1 MGRASETTLAAS
13 PSRSATNRSTSRL
26 AATLCHLRGGSGS
39 RSVVEPSGAST
50 ALVNDVRIASDIGG
64 TFTDVVAE
72 RGSQRWTAK
81 VLTTPRA
88 PEEGVMQGI
97 FQVLQKSQL
106 RPEEIG
112 ICLHGTTLATNAIIE
127 KRGAVT
133 ALVTTKGFR
142 DIVDIGYESRYDQYD
157 LQIEKKRPLT
167 PRSLRFTVA
176 QRNSAR
182 GDELVPLD
190 EEGVRRL
197 VPQLRAAGVASI
209 AVCYFHS
216 YANPQ
221 HERRTRE
228 LLLEAMPEISVTLSS
243 EVCPEIREF
252 ERSTTAICNAYV
264 QPLMASYLGRLET
277 QLAENGF
284 DCPTL
289 LMTSGGGLT
298 DLATAAAFP
307 IRLVESGPAGGAV
320 LASVVAKT
328 SGIGNAVS
336 FDMGGTTAK
345 ICLLQDSVPSTAR
358 EFEVDRAGRFAK
370 GSGLP
375 LRIPVV
381 EMVEIGAG
389 GGSIASIDP
398 LGRVATGPE
407 SAGSEPGPA
416 SYGRGGLQPTVT
428 DANVVLGRIQPE
440 LFAGGKMPLDRSAAV
455 GALDAEVSA
464 AMGFSSAELA
474 ATAVANMVE
483 ENMANA
489 TRVHAGEK
497 GRELLA
503 HSLIVF
509 GGSAP
514 VHAVFLADK
523 LSLDHIIIPTDAGVG
538 SALGF
543 LRAPISYE
551 VVNSLYSRLSAFDA
565 MAVATNLDTMRAE
578 ASTVVEA
585 GLAYMPPASR
595 PEMYESTRAFMRYLG
610 QGHEI
615 LVDFDPSILAAG
627 ADAAGALRA
636 LFEEEYRIQFSNE
649 IPGGEV
655 EILSWGLTITAD
667 VAPPSFSTT
676 VVTGTAGVPTPQGT
690 KVLWDTAAG
699 QAVEVPVFQRA
710 ELALGTHIDGPA
722 IVVEE
727 NTSTVVNASFSLDVM
742 PNGDL
747 HLNRVAAAG
756 VTAAAAAAADGSLQS
771 NGGGGGTL
779 AGAGDQLVQIQQQT
793 MWARLNAVVEE
804 QATALL
810 RTAMSVIVRE
820 GGDLSCGIF
829 DQQGRMMAQAVTG
842 TPGHVNSMA
851 ESVMHFMGEFPDMQ
865 PGDVYTTNDPWL
877 GTGHLWD
884 FMIVTPAFFNG
895 KFVGTIACTSH
906 ITDVG
911 GLGYTPDGTDV
922 HMEGLYVPMLKLVE
936 GGVKNETLFAMLK
949 QNTRQPVET
958 IGDIYSLMNCNEVG
972 RLRLMEMMEEYSLDS
987 LQPLS
992 DYICETS
999 ETAVTAQI
1007 KALPNGTWH
1016 NTIVCDGEGEL
1027 LGEMGSLVLTCSLT
1041 IADGIVSVDYT
1052 GTCPTSKKAINVP
1065 LAYTRAY
1072 TAFGLACVLAKDVPN
1087 NAGSLKPFQIDAPEG
1102 CILNA
1107 TYPCAV
1113 ASRHSVGQLLPDC
1126 VFGCLAQIDQ
1136 LKGEVPAEGA
1146 AVLWQINARGS
1157 WVPGPNAGPVLAAPT
1172 QQTQRPW
1179 VITSIT
1185 NGGTGARPGLDGL
1198 DATAYPS
1205 GVRGTPIEINESI
1218 APLIFHR
1225 KEFRTDSA
1233 GAGRTR
1239 GGLGLEIEVQSSIG
1253 ADFDLMAVFERT
1265 EHPALG
1271 RHGGAAGKKA
1281 HVRLSNGE
1289 HIFVKGLQ
1297 TIPAGETLLVST
1309 PGGGGVGA
1317 PAERDPEQ
1325 LLQDV
1330 RDGIVRRTTP
1340 RPSRPCPTL
1349 RMPVPC
1355 WLRAWCVAQEEHPIV
1370 RV

>member
-1 MGRASETTLAAS
+1 MVRAGKSASGSVRAETGAGRATQILRSTLAHL
-13 PSRSATNRSTSRL
+13 RSAGRPVRPIVP
-26 AATLCHLRGGSGS
+26 AGSS
-39 RSVVEPSGAST
+39 SEVVA
-50 ALVNDVRIASDIGG
+50 DVRIASDIGG

-106 RPEEIG
+106 RPEEVG
-112 ICLHGTTLATNAIIE
+112 IKLHGTTLATNAIIE
-127 KRGAVT
+127 KRGALT

-167 PRSLRFTVA
+167 PRSLRFTVS
-176 QRNSAR
+176 QRHSAR
-182 GDELVPLD
+182 GDELAPLD
-190 EEGVRRL
+190 EAGVRRL
-197 VPQLRAAGVASI
+197 VPQLRAAGVTSVAI
-209 AVCYFHS
+209 CYFHS
-216 YANPQ
+216 YANPV
-221 HERRTRE
+221 HEQRTRD
-228 LLLEAMPEISVTLSS
+228 LILEAMPEISITLSC
-243 EVCPEIREF
+243 EVCPEIREY

-284 DCPTL
+284 SCPTL

-298 DLATAAAFP
+298 DLQTAAAFP

-320 LASVVAKT
+320 LASVVAKS
-328 SGIGNAVS
+328 SGISNAVS

-345 ICLLQDSVPSTAR
+345 ICLLQDSVPSTSR
-358 EFEVDRAGRFAK
+358 EFEVDRLGRFAK

-375 LRIPVV
+375 VRIPVV

-389 GGSIASIDP
+389 GGSIASIDS

-416 SYGRGGLQPTVT
+416 SYGRGGLLPTVT

-440 LFAGGKMPLDRSAAV
+440 LFAGGNMPLDRSAAV
-455 GALDAEVSA
+455 HALDTEVST

-514 VHAVFLADK
+514 VHAAFLADK

-551 VVNSLYSRLSAFDA
+551 VVNSLYSSLSDFNAI
-565 MAVATNLDTMRAE
+565 AVASNLAAMRVE
-578 ASTVVEA
+578 ASAVVEA
-585 GLAYMPPASR
+585 GLAYMPPATR
-595 PEMYESTRAFMRYLG
+595 PEPFESTRAFMRYRG

-615 LVDFDPSILAAG
+615 IVDFDPTILSSAT
-627 ADAAGALRA
+627 DAALGLRE
-636 LFEEEYRIQFSNE
+636 LFEQEYRTQFSNE
-649 IPGGEV
+649 IPNGEV
-655 EILSWGLTITAD
+655 EILSWGLTITAN
-667 VAPPSFSTT
+667 VAPPPASAFK
-676 VVTGTAGVPTPQGT
+676 TADATSSPSPRGY
-690 KVLWDTAAG
+690 KLLWDTAAG
-699 QAVEVPVFQRA
+699 QAVEVPVFQREDIA
-710 ELALGTHIDGPA
+710 PGTHIDGPA

-727 NTSTVVNASFSLDVM
+727 NTSTVVNSSFTLDVV

-747 HLNRVAAAG
+747 HLNRVAEPG
-756 VTAAAAAAADGSLQS
+756 VAERSLQS

-779 AGAGDQLVQIQQQT
+779 AGAGDELAQIQQQT

-851 ESVMHFMGEFPDMQ
+851 ESVLHFMGEFPDMK

-922 HMEGLYVPMLKLVE
+922 HMEGLYVPMLKLVDQ
-936 GGVKNETLFAMLK
+936 GVRNETLFAMIQ

-972 RLRLMEMMEEYSLDS
+972 RLRLIEMMEEYSLES

-992 DYICETS
+992 DYICDTS
-999 ETAVTAQI
+999 EAAVTAQI
-1007 KALPNGTWH
+1007 RALPNGTWH
-1016 NTIVCDGEGEL
+1016 NTITCDGEGEL
-1027 LGEMGSLVLTCSLT
+1027 LGKMGSLVLTCSLT
-1041 IADGIVSVDYT
+1041 VANGVVSVDYS

-1072 TAFGLACVLAKDVPN
+1072 TAFGLACVLAKGVPN

-1126 VFGCLAQIDQ
+1126 VFGCLAQIEQ

-1157 WVPGPNAGPVLAAPT
+1157 WVPGPDAGAAALAASA
-1172 QQTQRPW
+1172 QGTQRPW

-1185 NGGTGARPGLDGL
+1185 NGGTGARPTLDGL

-1225 KEFRTDSA
+1225 KEFRPDSA
-1233 GAGRTR
+1233 GPGRTR
-1239 GGLGLEIEVQSSIG
+1239 GGLGLEIEVQSSID

-1265 EHPALG
+1265 EHPAMG
-1271 RHGGAAGKKA
+1271 RHGGGPGKTA

-1289 HIFVKGLQ
+1289 HVYVKGLQ
-1297 TIPAGETLLVST
+1297 TIPAGQTLLVST
-1309 PGGGGVGA
+1309 PGGGGVG
-1317 PAERDPEQ
+1317 PAADRDKER

-1330 RDGIVRRTTP
+1330 RDGVVSPACQPWARLTIIFF
-1340 RPSRPCPTL
+1340 CPQKSIC
-1349 RMPVPC
+1349 R
-1355 WLRAWCVAQEEHPIV
+1355 EF
-1370 RV
+1370 

>member
-1 MGRASETTLAAS
+1 MV
-13 PSRSATNRSTSRL
+13 RSTGETDATKVTRMLRL
-26 AATLCHLRGGSGS
+26 TLGHLCGGG
-39 RSVVEPSGAST
+39 RTRPVEPAGASSV
-50 ALVNDVRIASDIGG
+50 AADVRIASDIGG

-106 RPEEIG
+106 RPEEVG
-112 ICLHGTTLATNAIIE
+112 IQLHGTTLATNAIIE

-133 ALVTTKGFR
+133 ALVTTRGFR

-167 PRSLRFTVA
+167 PRSLRFTVS
-176 QRNSAR
+176 QRHSSR
-182 GDELVPLD
+182 GAELAPLD
-190 EEGVRRL
+190 ETGVRRL
-197 VPQLRAAGVASI
+197 VPQLRAAGVTSVAI
-209 AVCYFHS
+209 CYFHS
-216 YANPQ
+216 YANPA
-221 HERRTRE
+221 HEQRTRD
-228 LLLEAMPEISVTLSS
+228 LLLEAMPEVSITLSS
-243 EVCPEIREF
+243 EVCPEIREY
-252 ERSTTAICNAYV
+252 ERSTTAICNAYI
-264 QPLMASYLGRLET
+264 QPLMASYLRRLET
-277 QLAENGF
+277 QLTENGF
-284 DCPTL
+284 SCPTL

-298 DLATAAAFP
+298 DLKTAAAFP

-320 LASVVAKT
+320 LASVVAQS
-328 SGIGNAVS
+328 SGIGSAVS

-345 ICLLQDSVPSTAR
+345 ICLLKDGVPSTSR
-358 EFEVDRAGRFAK
+358 EFEIDRLGRFTK

-375 LRIPVV
+375 VRIPVV

-389 GGSIASIDP
+389 GGSIASIDS

-416 SYGRGGLQPTVT
+416 SYGRGGLLPTVT

-440 LFAGGKMPLDRSAAV
+440 LFAGGNMPLDRSAAV
-455 GALDAEVSA
+455 RALDTEVSA

-523 LSLDHIIIPTDAGVG
+523 LGLDHIIVPTDAGVG

-551 VVNSLYSRLSAFDA
+551 VVNSLYCSLSDFDA
-565 MAVATNLDTMRAE
+565 VAVASNLDAMRVE
-578 ASTVVEA
+578 ASTVVQS
-585 GLAYMPPASR
+585 GLAYMPPATR
-595 PEMYESTRAFMRYLG
+595 PNTFESTRAFMRYRG

-615 LVDFDPSILAAG
+615 VVGFDPAILLTG
-627 ADAAGALRA
+627 ADAAFGLRE
-636 LFEEEYRIQFSNE
+636 LFEQEYRTQFSNE

-655 EILSWGLTITAD
+655 EILSWGLTITAN
-667 VAPPSFSTT
+667 VAPPPARAATT
-676 VVTGTAGVPTPQGT
+676 ASVTSATTPHGN
-690 KVLWDTAAG
+690 KLLWDTAAG
-699 QAVEVPVFQRA
+699 EAIEVPVFQRG
-710 ELALGTHIDGPA
+710 ELAPGTHIDGPA

-727 NTSTVVNASFSLDVM
+727 NTSTVVNGSFGLDVM

-747 HLNRVAAAG
+747 HLHRVQGAG
-756 VTAAAAAAADGSLQS
+756 VGTKLLHSS
-771 NGGGGGTL
+771 GGGGGTL
-779 AGAGDQLVQIQQQT
+779 AGGGDPLVHIQQQT

-851 ESVMHFMGEFPDMQ
+851 ESVLHFMGHFEDMK

-884 FMIVTPAFFNG
+884 FMMVTPAFFNG
-895 KFVGTIACTSH
+895 KFIGTIACTSH
-906 ITDVG
+906 IIDVG
-911 GLGYTPDGTDV
+911 GIGYTPDGTDV
-922 HMEGLYVPMLKLVE
+922 HMEGLYVPMLKLVDQ
-936 GGVKNETLFAMLK
+936 GVRNETLFAMIQ

-972 RLRLMEMMEEYSLDS
+972 RRRLVEMMEEYSLDS
-987 LQPLS
+987 LEPLS
-992 DYICETS
+992 NYICDTS
-999 ETAVTAQI
+999 EAAVTAQI
-1007 KALPNGTWH
+1007 RALPNGTWH
-1016 NTIVCDGEGEL
+1016 NTMTCDGEGEL
-1027 LGEMGSLVLTCSLT
+1027 LGEMGSLVIQCSMT
-1041 IADGIVSVDYT
+1041 VADGAISVDYS

-1065 LAYTRAY
+1065 RAYTRAY
-1072 TAFGLACVLAKDVPN
+1072 TAFGLACVLAKGVPN
-1087 NAGSLKPFQIDAPEG
+1087 NAGSLKPFKIEAPEG

-1126 VFGCLAQIDQ
+1126 IFGCLAQIEQ

-1157 WVPGPNAGPVLAAPT
+1157 WLPGPAAPGAPT
-1172 QQTQRPW
+1172 PVTRRPW

-1185 NGGTGARPGLDGL
+1185 NGGTGARPSLDGL
-1198 DATAYPS
+1198 DATAFPS
-1205 GVRGTPIEINESI
+1205 GVRGTPIEITETV

-1225 KEFRTDSA
+1225 KEYRTDSA
-1233 GAGRTR
+1233 GPGRTR

-1271 RHGGAAGKKA
+1271 RHGGSPGKQA
-1281 HVRLSNGE
+1281 HVRLSNGD
-1289 HIFVKGLQ
+1289 HIYVKGLQ
-1297 TIPAGETLLVST
+1297 TIPAGQTLLVST
-1309 PGGGGVGA
+1309 PGGGGVGS
-1317 PAERDPEQ
+1317 PADRDRER

-1330 RDGIVRRTTP
+1330 RDGVVSLFP
-1340 RPSRPCPTL
+1340 RQVCS
-1349 RMPVPC
+1349 
-1355 WLRAWCVAQEEHPIV
+1355 A
-1370 RV
+1370 

>member
-1 MGRASETTLAAS
+1 MPRAAESLCGPVQTRGCGT
-13 PSRSATNRSTSRL
+13 RNSATGILRSTLS
-26 AATLCHLRGGSGS
+26 HLRGGVGFQPL
-39 RSVVEPSGAST
+39 VEPAGAT
-50 ALVNDVRIASDIGG
+50 NAVVANVRIASDIGG

-72 RGSQRWTAK
+72 RGSERWTAK

-88 PEEGVMQGI
+88 PEDGVMQGI
-97 FQVLQKSQL
+97 FQVLQKSQI
-106 RPEEIG
+106 RPEEVG
-112 ICLHGTTLATNAIIE
+112 IKLHGTTLATNAIIE

-167 PRSLRFTVA
+167 PRSLRFTVS
-176 QRNSAR
+176 QRHSAR

-190 EEGVRRL
+190 EASVRKL
-197 VPQLRAAGVASI
+197 VPQLRAAGVNSVAI
-209 AVCYFHS
+209 CYFHS
-216 YANPQ
+216 YANPV

-228 LLLEAMPEISVTLSS
+228 LLLEAMPDVSITLSS
-243 EVCPEIREF
+243 EVCPEIREY

-277 QLAENGF
+277 QLSRNGF
-284 DCPTL
+284 SCPTL

-298 DLATAAAFP
+298 DLHTAAAYP

-320 LASVVAKT
+320 LASVVAQS
-328 SGIGNAVS
+328 SGIGSAVS

-345 ICLLQDSVPSTAR
+345 ICLLQDSVPATAR
-358 EFEVDRAGRFAK
+358 EFEVDRLGRFAK

-389 GGSIASIDP
+389 GGSIASIDS
-398 LGRVATGPE
+398 LGRVATGPT

-416 SYGRGGLQPTVT
+416 SYGRGGLLPTVT

-440 LFAGGKMPLDRSAAV
+440 LFAGGNMPLDRSAAV
-455 GALDAEVSA
+455 KALDTEVSA
-464 AMGFSSAELA
+464 AMDFSSTELA

-551 VVNSLYSRLSAFDA
+551 VVNSLYSNLSDFDA
-565 MAVATNLDTMRAE
+565 AAVASNLNAMRVE

-585 GLAYMPPASR
+585 GLAYMPPATR
-595 PEMYESTRAFMRYLG
+595 PDTFESTRAFMRYRG

-615 LVDFDPSILAAG
+615 IVEFEPTILSTG
-627 ADAAGALRA
+627 ADAAGFLRE
-636 LFEEEYRIQFSNE
+636 LFEQEYRVQFSNE

-655 EILSWGLTITAD
+655 EILSWGLTITAN
-667 VAPPSFSTT
+667 VAPPPVAHVET
-676 VVTGTAGVPTPQGT
+676 TAGATSAPSPRGNVP
-690 KVLWDTAAG
+690 LWDTAAA
-699 QAVEVPVFQRA
+699 QAIEVPVFQRQ
-710 ELALGTHIDGPA
+710 ELAPGTHIDGPA

-727 NTSTVVNASFSLDVM
+727 NTSTVVNSSFTLDVM

-747 HLNRVAAAG
+747 HLNRVA
-756 VTAAAAAAADGSLQS
+756 VPVVSAAAAAAQSLQS

-779 AGAGDQLVQIQQQT
+779 AGAGDELLQIQLQT

-829 DQQGRMMAQAVTG
+829 DQRGRMMAQAVTG

-851 ESVMHFMGEFPDMQ
+851 ESVMHFMGEFPDMK

-884 FMIVTPAFFNG
+884 FMIVTPAFYNG

-922 HMEGLYVPMLKLVE
+922 HMEGLYVPMLKLVDR
-936 GGVKNETLFAMLK
+936 GVKNDTLFAMIQ

-972 RLRLMEMMEEYSLDS
+972 RLRLVEMMEEYSLAS
-987 LQPLS
+987 LEPLS
-992 DYICETS
+992 NYICDTS
-999 ETAVTAQI
+999 EAAVTAQI
-1007 KALPNGTWH
+1007 RALPNGTWH
-1016 NTIVCDGEGEL
+1016 NTITCDGEGEL
-1027 LGEMGSLVLTCSLT
+1027 LGEMGSLVLECSLT
-1041 IADGIVSVDYT
+1041 VADGIVSVDYT

-1072 TAFGLACVLAKDVPN
+1072 TAFGLACVLAKEVPN
-1087 NAGSLKPFQIDAPEG
+1087 NAGSLKPFQIDAPNG

-1126 VFGCLAQIDQ
+1126 VFGCLAQIEQ
-1136 LKGEVPAEGA
+1136 LKSEVPAEGA

-1157 WVPGPNAGPVLAAPT
+1157 WIPGPNAVHAAPT
-1172 QQTQRPW
+1172 QQIQRPW
-1179 VITSIT
+1179 IITSIT
-1185 NGGTGARPGLDGL
+1185 NGGTGARPSLDGL

-1233 GAGRTR
+1233 GPGRTR
-1239 GGLGLEIEVQSSIG
+1239 GGLGLEIEVQSSID

-1271 RHGGAAGKKA
+1271 RHGGGPGKTA

-1289 HIFVKGLQ
+1289 HIYVKGLQ
-1297 TIPAGETLLVST
+1297 TIPAGQTLLVST

-1317 PAERDPEQ
+1317 PTERDKEQ
-1325 LLQDV
+1325 VLQDV
-1330 RDGIVRRTTP
+1330 RDGVVG
-1340 RPSRPCPTL
+1340 L
-1349 RMPVPC
+1349 VMPNKPYTHSIDGKF
-1355 WLRAWCVAQEEHPIV
+1355 A
-1370 RV
+1370 